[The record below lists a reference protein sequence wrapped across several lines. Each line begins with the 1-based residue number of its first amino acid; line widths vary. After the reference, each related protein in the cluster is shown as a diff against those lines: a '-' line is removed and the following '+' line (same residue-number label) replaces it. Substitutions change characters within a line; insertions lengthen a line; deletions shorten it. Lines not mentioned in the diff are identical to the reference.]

1 VPLTHVRLNR
11 CFLSAVCFTITI
23 QAVEKLLGLGADRQE
38 DLIAN
43 ADKLIVL
50 GCVGL
55 AINLGGMCIFGGVC
69 SAENEIRCL
78 GFRVK
83 GMRAV
88 GARAGGSRVYGL
100 GFVKADRK
108 TGMLTAKL

>member
-1 VPLTHVRLNR
+1 MQLRHARLNR

-23 QAVEKLLGLGADRQE
+23 QAVEKLLGLGEDRQE

-55 AINLGGMCIFGGVC
+55 SINLGGMCIFGGVC
-69 SAENEIRCL
+69 SAGERDYVF
-78 GFRVK
+78 GFQ
-83 GMRAV
+83 
-88 GARAGGSRVYGL
+88 GL
-100 GFVKADRK
+100 GDAGSSCEGWRV
-108 TGMLTAKL
+108 